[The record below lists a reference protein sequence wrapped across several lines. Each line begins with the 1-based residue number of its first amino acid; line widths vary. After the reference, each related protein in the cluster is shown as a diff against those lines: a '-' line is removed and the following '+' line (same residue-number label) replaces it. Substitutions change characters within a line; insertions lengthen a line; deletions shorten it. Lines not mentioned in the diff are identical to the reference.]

1 MRPWRVGE
9 LAQELHGVDTTALSA
24 AERRT
29 LGEVMKE
36 LGSRRSRPSYLAGV
50 GGGLAASSYSRRP
63 AFELR
68 EAGGSR
74 VTPELR
80 ATLSFEFGPGL
91 LMVDGRWL
99 EDLEVDPDYAGTP
112 GRMQLKSDAAY
123 GLFNSTYFDLDIGSL
138 SRDWGPH
145 GFPGLLVSNW
155 PLNYDHLYLELG
167 PRRLHLSMLLTEL
180 DDAANPQGE
189 LAKRYFV
196 AHRLAATP
204 LKWLDLA
211 LWQGTV
217 FSGVNRNIDLGFLNP
232 IQFTNISR
240 SQRRVDSNVML
251 GGDAQVR
258 TGQFIL
264 SASLFGDDFD
274 FGSGE
279 PYSFGGTVTAS
290 TSLGSTSVWLG
301 YTLVSN
307 LAYRSSVHIESPL
320 VGIDSSRQ
328 RFGTGLGRNFADYD
342 QLTLRLTIVPV
353 AGLVARPEL
362 TMLRQG
368 EGDPRDPMPPV
379 ADYPDTPVFLDG
391 TVETTFRLGL
401 ALTLRPL
408 SGATLDLSGGI
419 HHIRHPNHMAGTSR
433 TRGVGA
439 ITARYL
445 LQFGGPIR
453 HP

>member
-9 LAQELHGVDTTALSA
+9 LARELHGVDTTALSV

-29 LGEVMKE
+29 LREVMKE
-36 LGSRRSRPSYLAGV
+36 LGSKRPDPSYLAGV

-63 AFELR
+63 EFELR
-68 EAGGSR
+68 ETGDSR
-74 VTPELR
+74 VTPEVR
-80 ATLSFEFGPGL
+80 ALLSLEFGPGL
-91 LMVDGRWL
+91 LMLDTRYL
-99 EDLEVDPDYAGTP
+99 EDLEDDPDYAGTP
-112 GRMQLKSDAAY
+112 GRMQLKSDATY

-138 SRDWGPH
+138 SRNWGPQ

-167 PRRLHLSMLLTEL
+167 PRRLHLSMLVTEL
-180 DDAANPQGE
+180 DDARNPQGQ
-189 LAKRYFV
+189 LANRYFV

-232 IQFTNISR
+232 FQFTNISR
-240 SQRRVDSNVML
+240 SQRRVESNVML

-258 TGQFIL
+258 TGRFIL

-274 FGSGE
+274 FGSDE
-279 PYSFGGTVTAS
+279 PYSFGGTATAS
-290 TSLGSTSVWLG
+290 TSLGHTSVWLG

-307 LAYRSSVHIESPL
+307 LAYRSSIRIEGPL
-320 VGIDSSRQ
+320 LGIDSSRQ
-328 RFGTGLGRNFADYD
+328 RYGTGLGRNFADYH
-342 QLTLRLTIVPV
+342 QLTLRVTTVPL

-362 TMLRQG
+362 TMLMQG
-368 EGDPRDPMPPV
+368 EGDPRSPMPPA
-379 ADYPDTPVFLDG
+379 ADFPNTPVFLDG
-391 TVETTFRLGL
+391 TVETTFRVGL
-401 ALTLRPL
+401 ALTLRPF

-419 HHIRHPNHMAGTSR
+419 HHIRNADHLPGTSR

-439 ITARYL
+439 VAARYL
-445 LQFGGPIR
+445 FQFGGPIGR
-453 HP
+453 Q